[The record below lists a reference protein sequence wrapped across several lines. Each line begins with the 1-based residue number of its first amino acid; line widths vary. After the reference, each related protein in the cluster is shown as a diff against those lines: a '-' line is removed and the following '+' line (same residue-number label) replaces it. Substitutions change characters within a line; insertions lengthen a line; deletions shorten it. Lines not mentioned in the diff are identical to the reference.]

1 MADEPRCC
9 TYCGGP
15 FTAPW
20 QRQFCSNRC
29 KGAHQ
34 SAAKEGQPHLCRNCG
49 LSVRA
54 AQKNGAIYY
63 PSVCN
68 RSQCRPA
75 RIHCEPK
82 LCVICGERF
91 ERRVATHEQP
101 AEAPSHFKK
110 RQTCGKEACYGALMT
125 EKNRQT
131 AAKHFLDETEADI
144 RGRIPLRP
152 ATHVAEAVE
161 YRMMRKAYLAVW
173 YRCCA
178 LRRLSLW
185 LGIVGRETWSD
196 RRCGPVLA
204 YQICRVVHPWG
215 ERLPK

>member
-1 MADEPRCC
+1 MADKPRCC
-9 TYCGGP
+9 AYCGGP

-34 SAAKEGQPHLCRNCG
+34 SAAKQGQPHLCRNCG

-68 RSQCRPA
+68 RSPCRPA

-82 LCVICGERF
+82 LCVICGKRF

-110 RQTCGKEACYGALMT
+110 RQTCGKEACYGALMI

-131 AAKHFLDETEADI
+131 AAKHFLDETEARNLHLAEIDFGGGFGRVTIEENPDDI

-152 ATHVAEAVE
+152 ATHVATEAN
-161 YRMMRKAYLAVW
+161 
-173 YRCCA
+173 
-178 LRRLSLW
+178 
-185 LGIVGRETWSD
+185 T
-196 RRCGPVLA
+196 
-204 YQICRVVHPWG
+204 
-215 ERLPK
+215 